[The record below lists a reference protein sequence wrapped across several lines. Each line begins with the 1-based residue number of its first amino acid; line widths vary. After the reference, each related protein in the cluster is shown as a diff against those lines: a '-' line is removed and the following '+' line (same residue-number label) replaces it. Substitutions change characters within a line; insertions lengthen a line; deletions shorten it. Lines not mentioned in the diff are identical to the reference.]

1 MKKFVMALS
10 ILAMGGS
17 ALVGVLNKTGL
28 EEEIVL
34 LETTKKTLTKVV
46 ADLRET
52 EDNLATAQETEKQSK
67 NARDQVAAN
76 VSETEQN
83 LNRTT
88 AQIEGTSKELADA
101 QLKKKEIDLAIR
113 KLFPDGNIK
122 TVDDVRRE
130 RKMQQDALAEK
141 QNNKSE
147 LEAQLASV
155 QTERGAQETRVKQGE
170 AHQIKRAQ
178 GVALNGLEATVIAVN
193 RNWGFVMVNTGKNYG
208 VSAES
213 SLLVKRGNERVAR
226 LRIVSLEPSMVVCD
240 IIPESLVAGTKI
252 SPGDKV
258 IFENTK

>member
-1 MKKFVMALS
+1 MKKFVMVLS

-88 AQIEGTSKELADA
+88 AQIEGTSKELANA

-130 RKMQQDALAEK
+130 RKMQQDALTEK
-141 QNNKSE
+141 KNNKS
-147 LEAQLASV
+147 A
-155 QTERGAQETRVKQGE
+155 
-170 AHQIKRAQ
+170 
-178 GVALNGLEATVIAVN
+178 
-193 RNWGFVMVNTGKNYG
+193 
-208 VSAES
+208 
-213 SLLVKRGNERVAR
+213 
-226 LRIVSLEPSMVVCD
+226 
-240 IIPESLVAGTKI
+240 
-252 SPGDKV
+252 
-258 IFENTK
+258 